1 MDKIHEV
8 EMLEKKRKSSLRQT
22 TLTIALVLILGIV
35 IEYFFFADLFG
46 LMGIEG
52 FLKFLLQII
61 FLGLGMISVCN
72 FLILLTIIHQLDKK
86 RDDIKSS
93 KTFII
98 NNNLL
103 TV

>member
-8 EMLEKKRKSSLRQT
+8 EILEKKRKSSLRQT
-22 TLTIALVLILGIV
+22 LLTIALVLILGIV
-35 IEYFFFADLFG
+35 IEYFSFFADLFG

-72 FLILLTIIHQLDKK
+72 FLILLTIIHQL
-86 RDDIKSS
+86 
-93 KTFII
+93 
-98 NNNLL
+98 
-103 TV
+103 

>member
-22 TLTIALVLILGIV
+22 ILTIGLVLILGIV
-35 IEYFFFADLFG
+35 IEYFSFFADLFG

-61 FLGLGMISVCN
+61 LLGLGMISVCN
-72 FLILLTIIHQLDKK
+72 FIILLTIVHQLDKK

-93 KTFII
+93 KF
-98 NNNLL
+98 LL
-103 TV
+103 

>member
-22 TLTIALVLILGIV
+22 ILTIGLVLILGIV
-35 IEYFFFADLFG
+35 IEYFSFFADLFG
-46 LMGIEG
+46 LIGIEG

-72 FLILLTIIHQLDKK
+72 FIILLTIVHQLDKK

-93 KTFII
+93 KF
-98 NNNLL
+98 LL
-103 TV
+103 

>member
-22 TLTIALVLILGIV
+22 TLTIVLVLILGIV
-35 IEYFFFADLFG
+35 IEYFSFFADLFG

-86 RDDIKSS
+86 RTILNQVKLYY
-93 KTFII
+93 K
-98 NNNLL
+98 
-103 TV
+103 

>member
-22 TLTIALVLILGIV
+22 ILTIALVLILGIV
-35 IEYFFFADLFG
+35 IEYFSFFADLFG
-46 LMGIEG
+46 LMGIEV

-72 FLILLTIIHQLDKK
+72 FLILLTIIHCKCQDK
-86 RDDIKSS
+86 
-93 KTFII
+93 
-98 NNNLL
+98 
-103 TV
+103 

>member
-22 TLTIALVLILGIV
+22 ILTIGLVLILGIV
-35 IEYFFFADLFG
+35 IEYFSFFADLFG
-46 LMGIEG
+46 PIGIEG

-61 FLGLGMISVCN
+61 FFGLGMISVCN
-72 FLILLTIIHQLDKK
+72 FIILLTIVHQLDKK

-93 KTFII
+93 KF
-98 NNNLL
+98 LL
-103 TV
+103 

>member
-22 TLTIALVLILGIV
+22 ILTIGLVLILGIV
-35 IEYFFFADLFG
+35 IEYFSFFADLFG

-72 FLILLTIIHQLDKK
+72 FIILLTIVHQLDKK

-93 KTFII
+93 KF
-98 NNNLL
+98 LL
-103 TV
+103 

>member
-22 TLTIALVLILGIV
+22 ILTIGLVLILGIV
-35 IEYFFFADLFG
+35 IEYFSFFADLFG
-46 LMGIEG
+46 LIGIEG

-72 FLILLTIIHQLDKK
+72 FIILLTI
-86 RDDIKSS
+86 
-93 KTFII
+93 
-98 NNNLL
+98 
-103 TV
+103 

>member
-22 TLTIALVLILGIV
+22 ILTIALVLILGIV
-35 IEYFFFADLFG
+35 IEYFSFFADLFG
-46 LMGIEG
+46 LMGIEV

-93 KTFII
+93 KT
-98 NNNLL
+98 LL
-103 TV
+103 

>member
-22 TLTIALVLILGIV
+22 TLTIVLVLILGIV
-35 IEYFFFADLFG
+35 IEYFSFFADLFG

-86 RDDIKSS
+86 GTILNQVKLYY
-93 KTFII
+93 K
-98 NNNLL
+98 
-103 TV
+103 

>member
-35 IEYFFFADLFG
+35 IEYFSFFADLFG

-61 FLGLGMISVCN
+61 FLGLGM
-72 FLILLTIIHQLDKK
+72 
-86 RDDIKSS
+86 
-93 KTFII
+93 
-98 NNNLL
+98 
-103 TV
+103 